1 MRRARDGRRLRE
13 GGRRR
18 EVEPAR
24 VRLRRVEIFS
34 FYGGEKRERKK
45 EINFFSK
52 GGPKARERR
61 EIERKT
67 LFPSCLLASL
77 STFSFERAVKFFP
90 FRVLF
95 FKCVIR
101 LLLPRV
107 AKGKKKSIFWVCL
120 STRKNP
126 RFFFFFHSFSLP
138 AAFFLSAVSSFRIVL
153 KPSLPS
159 LGTSLSRASCASCTP
174 ETSELSLEACG
185 GALTDANVPLA
196 SDDDCAPLRC
206 AQHRVCPRQC
216 FSSPFLSPFRPL
228 AASLLCL
235 GAIFEPSEGSRKRN
249 EH

>member
-1 MRRARDGRRLRE
+1 MERGRNESGARWLPRRAVFSIAFLFLFRNSRGCCCSKISRARFRGLSCLFFPFQRLGGKGNEWSEVPSEGAGRKE
-13 GGRRR
+13 GGKKER
-18 EVEPAR
+18 ETPRSIEKKR
-24 VRLRRVEIFS
+24 
-34 FYGGEKRERKK
+34 EKREER
-45 EINFFSK
+45 
-52 GGPKARERR
+52 GAPKARRTTATTGQRR
-61 EIERKT
+61 KVRGEGFAFAR
-67 LFPSCLLASL
+67 PS
-77 STFSFERAVKFFP
+77 
-90 FRVLF
+90 
-95 FKCVIR
+95 
-101 LLLPRV
+101 
-107 AKGKKKSIFWVCL
+107 
-120 STRKNP
+120 
-126 RFFFFFHSFSLP
+126 FFHSFSLP

>member
-120 STRKNP
+120 SPTLTVDYKKP
-126 RFFFFFHSFSLP
+126 LVFFFFSLFLSPRRVFSLRCL
-138 AAFFLSAVSSFRIVL
+138 FFPNRPQTLS
-153 KPSLPS
+153 
-159 LGTSLSRASCASCTP
+159 SLSRYVSF
-174 ETSELSLEACG
+174 AC
-185 GALTDANVPLA
+185 
-196 SDDDCAPLRC
+196 
-206 AQHRVCPRQC
+206 
-216 FSSPFLSPFRPL
+216 
-228 AASLLCL
+228 LLCL
-235 GAIFEPSEGSRKRN
+235 VHS
-249 EH
+249 